1 MLSKLLRNRILKF
14 IIAGGVAATF
24 NLLLMNCLIE
34 FMGFDTPILRN
45 VANVLSIEMSLL
57 FSFFLYRILV
67 WPGGNWTVRE
77 VWLRQLP
84 LYHMSAGSAIIARI
98 FIVFPILDSLL
109 IDYRI
114 NTLVG
119 VLINASLNYLI
130 SDKLVFKSQVKDSKY
145 QNKAET
151 ESELYY
157 PEGLAPALENS
168 SNLPMYS
175 GRDKGA
181 SLSTKNGKVDVLSVV
196 IPAYN
201 EEGSIVYT
209 VESIAQMLEEKNI
222 PYEILVVND
231 NSRDRTEELLQHLSS
246 QNEKVRYIN
255 NYYPNGF
262 GFAVRCGLEN
272 FQGDVVAIVM
282 ADSSDEPENIVDYYY
297 KLQEG
302 YECVFGS
309 RFIKGGKV
317 IDYPIHKLIIN
328 RLANLFIQILFGLKL
343 NDTTN
348 AFKIYRKEVIE
359 GVFPL
364 LSHHF
369 NLTVEIP
376 LKAIVRGY
384 SYTTIPIIWRN
395 RKTGVSKLKIKEMGS
410 RYLFIVLYI
419 FLERMLSRGDY
430 VRKRHEQAG
439 IRIKA

>member
-1 MLSKLLRNRILKF
+1 MKF

-246 QNEKVRYIN
+246 Q
-255 NYYPNGF
+255 
-262 GFAVRCGLEN
+262 
-272 FQGDVVAIVM
+272 
-282 ADSSDEPENIVDYYY
+282 
-297 KLQEG
+297 
-302 YECVFGS
+302 
-309 RFIKGGKV
+309 
-317 IDYPIHKLIIN
+317 
-328 RLANLFIQILFGLKL
+328 
-343 NDTTN
+343 
-348 AFKIYRKEVIE
+348 
-359 GVFPL
+359 
-364 LSHHF
+364 
-369 NLTVEIP
+369 
-376 LKAIVRGY
+376 
-384 SYTTIPIIWRN
+384 
-395 RKTGVSKLKIKEMGS
+395 
-410 RYLFIVLYI
+410 
-419 FLERMLSRGDY
+419 
-430 VRKRHEQAG
+430 
-439 IRIKA
+439 

>member
-1 MLSKLLRNRILKF
+1 MKF

>member
-246 QNEKVRYIN
+246 Q
-255 NYYPNGF
+255 
-262 GFAVRCGLEN
+262 
-272 FQGDVVAIVM
+272 
-282 ADSSDEPENIVDYYY
+282 
-297 KLQEG
+297 
-302 YECVFGS
+302 
-309 RFIKGGKV
+309 
-317 IDYPIHKLIIN
+317 
-328 RLANLFIQILFGLKL
+328 
-343 NDTTN
+343 
-348 AFKIYRKEVIE
+348 
-359 GVFPL
+359 
-364 LSHHF
+364 
-369 NLTVEIP
+369 
-376 LKAIVRGY
+376 
-384 SYTTIPIIWRN
+384 
-395 RKTGVSKLKIKEMGS
+395 
-410 RYLFIVLYI
+410 
-419 FLERMLSRGDY
+419 
-430 VRKRHEQAG
+430 
-439 IRIKA
+439 